1 MAAVAAGPQNW
12 WAQSTSP
19 RRRAAAYEQV
29 RIRHAIVAED
39 EEGSDEDGLR
49 PHPNPNPNPDPA
61 HREADEEDVEE
72 AYVAPRS
79 PASGQEAS
87 VDATSPSRQPT
98 TAPSPERDA
107 TPSAMQRLLQPLP
120 ALAAAA
126 AALEESGV
134 LSRFQRIYI

>member
-19 RRRAAAYEQV
+19 RRRAAAYQQV

-49 PHPNPNPNPDPA
+49 PHPNPNPDPDPDSN

-79 PASGQEAS
+79 PASGQEPS
-87 VDATSPSRQPT
+87 VDVTLPSRQPT
-98 TAPSPERDA
+98 TASSAERDA
-107 TPSAMQRLLQPLP
+107 TPSAMQRLLQPLLSP
-120 ALAAAA
+120 LQP
-126 AALEESGV
+126 L
-134 LSRFQRIYI
+134 LSRRAES